1 MPIRLQLYRREH
13 PQPDCPVKRLPRKI
27 AKTVLNR
34 QSCWQK
40 LDHSRGLCLTLR
52 TISWTGLTIAARKS
66 RLRISDSKLRRI
78 ALHKRF

>member
-1 MPIRLQLYRREH
+1 MPIRLQPYHHEH
-13 PQPDCPVKRLPRKI
+13 PQPGCPAKRLPRKI

-52 TISWTGLTIAARKS
+52 TISWTGLTIAARKN

>member
-13 PQPDCPVKRLPRKI
+13 LQPDCPVKRLPRKI

-40 LDHSRGLCLTLR
+40 LDHSRGQCLTLR
-52 TISWTGLTIAARKS
+52 TISWTGLTTAARKN
-66 RLRISDSKLRRI
+66 RLNTNGSKHRRI